1 MATEKILVVE
11 DQYIIGMEIKDRL
24 ETLGYDVPA
33 MVVSGE
39 DAIGKTKE
47 LRPDLILMDIQLDGK
62 LDGIEAAE
70 QITTEFEV
78 PIIYLTAY
86 SDYSTLERAKKN
98 VDSFL
103 CLHKPFEEKELLS
116 TIKQALNPN

>member
-33 MVVSGE
+33 TVVSGE

-70 QITTEFEV
+70 QITTEFEI

-86 SDYSTLERAKKN
+86 SDYRTLERAKKN
-98 VDSFL
+98 VDTFL
-103 CLHKPFEEKELLS
+103 CLHKPFEEKELHS
-116 TIKQALNPN
+116 TIKQALNSN